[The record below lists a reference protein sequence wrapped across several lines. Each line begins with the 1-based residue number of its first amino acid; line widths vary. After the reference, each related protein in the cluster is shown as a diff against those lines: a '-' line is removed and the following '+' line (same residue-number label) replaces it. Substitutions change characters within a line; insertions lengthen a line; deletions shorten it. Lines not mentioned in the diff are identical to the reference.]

1 MKQRLQWQLNFVS
14 FKSPEDIS
22 GSLRKLDQLIEK
34 GTGPQSFQL
43 AHGQYFKP
51 VLQNKQKQYMP
62 IVCFCFFNPEASW
75 TRLNNL
81 LVSAR
86 MFSDSVIFSCQAG
99 LQNAVQAIQSIFSVI
114 LQESRKYQGIEP

>member
-75 TRLNNL
+75 TR
-81 LVSAR
+81 